1 MVGVQS
7 PIPAT
12 FRAVLILVNGQVNE
26 STVCPLQRT
35 ASNTL
40 RRFLCKK
47 LTSLL
52 CSVGEFEG
60 FYRKPSNNH
69 RTRSV
74 CSMAKS
80 MVVTRWDDART
91 EKAEVEPRYNVSR
104 VYKFEPST
112 VYDRYCIYQS
122 REKTRWV
129 DDLWYVSLS
138 CYLCTARRFTIS
150 FFGDRARA
158 SLRVRVS
165 SPYYYHSRVIPGR
178 KMPELHSN
186 NLL

>member
-1 MVGVQS
+1 MWFALHNILT
-7 PIPAT
+7 PIGPVIRVKWSE
-12 FRAVLILVNGQVNE
+12 FSRRYRLPYRAVLILVNGQVNE

-35 ASNTL
+35 AFNTL

-69 RTRSV
+69 RTWSV

-80 MVVTRWDDART
+80 MIVTRWDDART

-122 REKTRWV
+122 REKTP
-129 DDLWYVSLS
+129 SGKS
-138 CYLCTARRFTIS
+138 I
-150 FFGDRARA
+150 RANER
-158 SLRVRVS
+158 
-165 SPYYYHSRVIPGR
+165 
-178 KMPELHSN
+178 
-186 NLL
+186 